1 MPIAIGAKNVFVAAP
16 NTPLYPSAATNNGS
30 KPNTGAIIT
39 PRLDPIAN
47 NGVTSPPWNPAD
59 KVKIVKFRRRKH
71 SRKQQG
77 HRQWFTE
84 VKITGIQA

>member
-30 KPNTGAIIT
+30 KQNTGAIIN
-39 PRLDPIAN
+39 PRLDQIAN

-59 KVKIVKFRRRKH
+59 KVKIVKTSFR
-71 SRKQQG
+71 
-77 HRQWFTE
+77 
-84 VKITGIQA
+84 IQSYP

>member
-16 NTPLYPSAATNNGS
+16 KTLQYPNAATNKGF

-59 KVKIVKFRRRKH
+59 KVKIVKT
-71 SRKQQG
+71 SG
-77 HRQWFTE
+77 SSTV
-84 VKITGIQA
+84 VKS

>member
-1 MPIAIGAKNVFVAAP
+1 MPIAIGAKNVFVAAQTHHYTLVQP
-16 NTPLYPSAATNNGS
+16 TNNGS

-59 KVKIVKFRRRKH
+59 KVKIVKTSFR
-71 SRKQQG
+71 
-77 HRQWFTE
+77 
-84 VKITGIQA
+84 IQSYP